1 VSVVALEYTKQVR
14 RPRGL
19 VTLGVLALLTAVL
32 TLVIAVSRATI
43 AERVGDFGSVVS
55 NTSGLTM
62 PLIALSATLLFLLP
76 LAVAIFAGES
86 VAGEAAWGSLRYLL
100 ARPVPRWRV
109 LAGKAALAAAFSIAA
124 VLIVVL
130 VSLATGVIAFGW
142 HPLTV
147 LDLQHTSPF
156 IVASARF
163 SPGAALARLALA
175 TVFVMATL
183 TSTFAFA
190 LMLSTLTVRPFSAV
204 AGGVGLSL
212 FSRALDNVPGLH
224 ALSPWLPV
232 TDSGTTLWTG
242 FFTRPMQTAGLAHVL
257 EVQAAYVVVFL
268 AAALARFS
276 HADILS

>member
-1 VSVVALEYTKQVR
+1 VSAVALEFTKQAR

-19 VTLGVLALLTAVL
+19 VTLGVLAVLTAVL
-32 TLVIAVSRATI
+32 TLVIGVSRASLS
-43 AERVGDFGSVVS
+43 ERVGDWGSVVS

-76 LAVAIFAGES
+76 LAVAIFAGET

-109 LAGKAALAAAFSIAA
+109 LAAKAAVAAGFSIAA

-130 VSLATGVIAFGW
+130 VSLATGAIAFGW
-142 HPLTV
+142 HRLTV

-156 IVASARF
+156 IVASSSF
-163 SPGAALARLALA
+163 SPLTALARVGLA
-175 TVFVMATL
+175 TAFVLGTL
-183 TSTFAFA
+183 TSTFAFS
-190 LMLSTLTVRPFSAV
+190 LMLSVFTTRPFSAV

-224 ALSPWLPV
+224 GLSPWLPV

-242 FFTRPMQTAGLAHVL
+242 FFTRPMQTASVAHVL
-257 EVQAAYVVVFL
+257 EVQAGYSAAFL
-268 AAALARFS
+268 AVAFLRFS
-276 HADILS
+276 RSDVLD

>member
-1 VSVVALEYTKQVR
+1 MSAVALEFTKQAR

-19 VTLGVLALLTAVL
+19 VTLGVLGVLAAVL
-32 TLVIAVSRATI
+32 TLVIGVSRATI
-43 AERVGDFGSVVS
+43 AERVGDWGSVVTD
-55 NTSGLTM
+55 TSGLTL
-62 PLIALSATLLFLLP
+62 PLIALSASLLFLLP

-86 VAGEAAWGSLRYLL
+86 VAGEASWGSLRYLL
-100 ARPVPRWRV
+100 ARPIPRWRV
-109 LAGKAALAAAFSIAA
+109 LAAKVALAAAFSIAA

-130 VSLATGVIAFGW
+130 VAVATGLIAFGW

-156 IVASARF
+156 LVASAKF
-163 SPGAALARLALA
+163 APLDAVARIGLA
-175 TVFVMATL
+175 TTFVLGTL

-190 LMLSTLTVRPFSAV
+190 FMLSTFTVRPFSAV

-224 ALSPWLPV
+224 GLSPWLPV

-242 FFTRPMQTAGLAHVL
+242 FFTRPMQTAGIAHVL
-257 EVQAAYVVVFL
+257 EVQAVYTAVFL
-268 AAALARFS
+268 AIAFLHFS
-276 HADILS
+276 RADVLS

>member
-1 VSVVALEYTKQVR
+1 VSVLALELTKQVR

-19 VTLGVLALLTAVL
+19 VTLGVLALLSAVL
-32 TLVIAVSRATI
+32 TLVIGVSRATI
-43 AERVGDFGSVVS
+43 AERVGDWGSVVS

-62 PLIALSATLLFLLP
+62 PLIALSAMLLFLLP
-76 LAVAIFAGES
+76 LAVAIFAGEC

-109 LAGKAALAAAFSIAA
+109 LAAKAALAAAFSVAA

-142 HPLTV
+142 HRLTV

-156 IVASARF
+156 VVSSATF
-163 SPGAALARLALA
+163 SPLAALGRIGLA
-175 TVFVMATL
+175 TAFVLGTL

-190 LMLSTLTVRPFSAV
+190 LMLSTFTVRPFSAV

-232 TDSGTTLWTG
+232 TDSGTSLWTG
-242 FFTRPMQTAGLAHVL
+242 FFTRPMQTAGMAHTL
-257 EVQAAYVVVFL
+257 EVQAGYVAVFL
-268 AAALARFS
+268 AVAVIRFS
-276 HADILS
+276 RADILS